1 MTTVYVT
8 YPGDAAARFDR
19 DYYVAR
25 HLPLVMA
32 TRLPGKVA
40 RRLGRGA
47 PPSSQMRP
55 AGGVANA
62 ALLAACR
69 LEALLP
75 RNPVAGLTAMAWG
88 TVP

>member
-1 MTTVYVT
+1 
-8 YPGDAAARFDR
+8 
-19 DYYVAR
+19 
-25 HLPLVMA
+25 L
-32 TRLPGKVA
+32 
-40 RRLGRGA
+40 
-47 PPSSQMRP
+47 
-55 AGGVANA
+55 ANT